1 MIKIEYDGEVLNI
14 PNRLDEIS
22 LSEFQQ
28 ISSIKFKNNKRY
40 FIQVLEK
47 FGIPRVA
54 INSLNVDNYIIIKN
68 ALTILFNDI
77 SQPLQNVIE
86 FNGDKYQFT
95 DNYDDIRMDQF
106 VDMMEMSKDKEEI
119 INNLHIISSLLYRKV
134 IDEKTE
140 NGNIIYIVEEYD
152 SSVVLGR
159 SLQFKD
165 MNLEIFL
172 GVLGFFL
179 LLKATYM
186 KDILHSSLMEQKM
199 EMEMEMK

>member
-77 SQPLQNVIE
+77 SQPLQNIIE

-199 EMEMEMK
+199 EMEMK

>member
-77 SQPLQNVIE
+77 SQPLQNIIE
-86 FNGDKYQFT
+86 FNDDKYQFT

-134 IDEKTE
+134 IDEKIE

-186 KDILHSSLMEQKM
+186 KDILHSSLQKQKM
-199 EMEMEMK
+199 EMEMK